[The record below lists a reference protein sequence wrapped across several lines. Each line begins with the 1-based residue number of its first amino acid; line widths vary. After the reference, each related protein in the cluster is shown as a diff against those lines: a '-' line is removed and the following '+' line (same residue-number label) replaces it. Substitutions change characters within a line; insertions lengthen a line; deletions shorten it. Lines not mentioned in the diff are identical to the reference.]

1 MPLGELGVD
10 VNRPV
15 SISRRER
22 DSGKDYAR
30 VVKKLRI
37 GRCGDEENRVLQEKV
52 RDGQCVSSASSF
64 VGTRVEDDQIK
75 GSPRKKS
82 GHLRDAG
89 DVVDGQSGLQVL
101 FEDEDATEDEEDGE
115 EDDELISPFVGDI
128 QIAHDVDMRLG
139 IISSDD
145 TSKLVCGIEDAAEAL
160 ESSTEGLLVQEVQH
174 DQEHEEDEHDGAISS
189 SATVSEQ
196 HSPSIM
202 SNEEDGED
210 VSTSE
215 PAVIEENQIEGTAM
229 MAQPEIT
236 AAATEDK
243 PTIESADADETLFLQ
258 NFVQK
263 SKAEREARET
273 GANNHFAAD
282 TAHIQT
288 SKDKELVSNG
298 SNPAGMKPDTGLT
311 RESASQQDINIDS
324 LNAAEEV
331 EAQTSPLRRS
341 KRAAVAASSV
351 PRLTGLVST
360 IQLKRAS
367 GNEFIFRAG
376 RSGVNAGGASSN
388 LINDPAHI
396 GIVTRTNT
404 RRNKGTALNVKYRM
418 EQLKDISGEAEEQE
432 IVKQIIDGQPATM
445 PNENSSKHDTAT
457 SRGRKRAAAG
467 SDEGIRPMKKVLRWN
482 DAELVQYS
490 EVPAREIPSSDAEAD
505 EKDSTAAAVATK
517 IQLKLR
523 TATTNNVNIG
533 DEEAT
538 KIEGP
543 ATEAQKDQLDGSAVS
558 QTRVRRT
565 RARPGTPGPSRSK
578 TRSSV
583 ETRNDKIA
591 ATDERGA
598 LETADVGTEDGLQ
611 SRIPESAAVTAAV
624 AATTSPEDESESIPT
639 TTTTM
644 TTKSTKPTRKSRM
657 PVPTNR
663 ATPIGQ
669 SASIS
674 TSSTRAAAAAGAGT
688 ASKLERSIK
697 ASVKTDL
704 LGPRRLRVRP

>member
-1 MPLGELGVD
+1 M
-10 VNRPV
+10 

-22 DSGKDYAR
+22 DSEKDYAR
-30 VVKKLRI
+30 VVKKLRV
-37 GRCGDEENRVLQEKV
+37 GRCEDEESKALQEKI
-52 RDGQCVSSASSF
+52 RDGQCVSGAPSF

-89 DVVDGQSGLQVL
+89 NTVDRQSGLQVL
-101 FEDEDATEDEEDGE
+101 CEDEDATEDEEDGE
-115 EDDELISPFVGDI
+115 EEDELISPFVRDI
-128 QIAHDVDMRLG
+128 QTAHDADVRLG

-145 TSKLVCGIEDAAEAL
+145 ASKLACGIDDAAEAL
-160 ESSTEGLLVQEVQH
+160 ESSTEDLLVQEVQH
-174 DQEHEEDEHDGAISS
+174 DQEHEEDEHDGVISS

-196 HSPSIM
+196 QSSSTM
-202 SNEEDGED
+202 SDEEDA
-210 VSTSE
+210 STSE
-215 PAVIEENQIEGTAM
+215 PAVVEEDQIECTAM
-229 MAQPEIT
+229 LAQPDVT
-236 AAATEDK
+236 AAATEDE
-243 PTIESADADETLFLQ
+243 PTIVSADADETLFLQ

-288 SKDKELVSNG
+288 SKDKEPAENNSI
-298 SNPAGMKPDTGLT
+298 PAGMKPNTDLAQ
-311 RESASQQDINIDS
+311 ESASQQDINIDS
-324 LNAAEEV
+324 LIAAEEV
-331 EAQTSPLRRS
+331 EVQTSPLRRS

-351 PRLTGLVST
+351 PRHTGLVST

-376 RSGVNAGGASSN
+376 RSGVNAGGVSSG
-388 LINDPAHI
+388 LVNDAVHI

-418 EQLKDISGEAEEQE
+418 EQLKDISGGAEEQE
-432 IVKQIIDGQPATM
+432 LVKQIIDGQPATM
-445 PNENSSKHDTAT
+445 PNENSSRHDTAT
-457 SRGRKRAAAG
+457 SRGRKRVAAG
-467 SDEGIRPMKKVLRWN
+467 PDEGMRPTKKVLRWN

-505 EKDSTAAAVATK
+505 ERDSTTAAVATK

-523 TATTNNVNIG
+523 TANTSNVSIG

-543 ATEAQKDQLDGSAVS
+543 ATEAQKDQLDGSAAS

-565 RARPGTPGPSRSK
+565 RARPGTPGPNRSK

-591 ATDERGA
+591 VTDEHGV
-598 LETADVGTEDGLQ
+598 LETADVGTEDGSQ
-611 SRIPESAAVTAAV
+611 SCMPESAALTASAA
-624 AATTSPEDESESIPT
+624 AATTSHEDESESIPT
-639 TTTTM
+639 TTTVI
-644 TTKSTKPTRKSRM
+644 TTSIKATRKSRM

-669 SASIS
+669 SASLS
-674 TSSTRAAAAAGAGT
+674 VSSTRAAAAGAGAGA
-688 ASKLERSIK
+688 ASNLERSIK